1 LEPVLV
7 IALIIALL
15 CLSALCIYL
24 IFVLARVRDILN
36 GAEKDF
42 KEMTSRAVP
51 ILENMEYI
59 TARVKSITENID
71 DQVMVVR
78 ESISSVKQIAEN
90 LVAMERKVQDRI
102 EGPILDSVAFVASVF
117 NGVRTFFDRLRI

>member
-1 LEPVLV
+1 MEPALV

-117 NGVRTFFDRLRI
+117 NGVRTFFDRLRV

>member
-1 LEPVLV
+1 MEPVLV
-7 IALIIALL
+7 IALILALL

-24 IFVLARVRDILN
+24 IVVLVRVKDTLN
-36 GAEKDF
+36 SVEKDF
-42 KEMTSRAVP
+42 KEMTSRTVP
-51 ILENMEYI
+51 ILENLEYI

-78 ESISSVKQIAEN
+78 ESISSVKQIADN
-90 LVAMERKVQDRI
+90 IVAMERKVQDRI

-117 NGVRTFFDRLRI
+117 NGVRTFFDRLRF

>member
-1 LEPVLV
+1 MEPVLV

-117 NGVRTFFDRLRI
+117 NGVRTFFDRLRV

>member
-1 LEPVLV
+1 VEPVLV
-7 IALIIALL
+7 IALILALL

-24 IFVLARVRDILN
+24 IVVLVRVRDILN
-36 GAEKDF
+36 GMEKDF
-42 KEMTSRAVP
+42 KEVTSRAVP
-51 ILENMEYI
+51 ILDNMEYI
-59 TARVKSITENID
+59 TSRIKSITENID

-90 LVAMERKVQDRI
+90 IVAMERKVQDRI

-117 NGVRTFFDRLRI
+117 NGVRTFFDRLRV